1 MLVGKDGKPLVKI
14 NWEEFQK
21 WQSWEEYP
29 EMSDNPPMTVDM
41 TFYYKGNEFFLD
53 AIRDGYA
60 IFTSD
65 WQELSFEKNL
75 LKLLTKPLFENKS
88 FKDLIEQFL
97 FVN

>member
-1 MLVGKDGKPLVKI
+1 MLVGKDGKPLVKV

-21 WQSWEEYP
+21 WQGWEEYP
-29 EMSDNPPMTVDM
+29 ELSDNPPMTVDT
-41 TFYYKGNEFFLD
+41 TFYYNDDEFFLD

-65 WQELSFEKNL
+65 WKELIFDKNL
-75 LKLLTKPLFENKS
+75 LKLLTKPLFTEKS
-88 FKDLIEQFL
+88 FKDLIECFF